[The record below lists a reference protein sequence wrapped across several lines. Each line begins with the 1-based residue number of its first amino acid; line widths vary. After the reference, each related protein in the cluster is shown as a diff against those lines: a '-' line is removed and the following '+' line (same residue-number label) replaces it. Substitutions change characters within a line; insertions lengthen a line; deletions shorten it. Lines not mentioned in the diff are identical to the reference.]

1 MVKPLKKDLKLQS
14 AMKDVLDLIK
24 DLKVA
29 YDREIRYR
37 LETKYP
43 HDLTKKAINE
53 LVKKREIRKTNLPG
67 RRGAGDMPMFFT
79 DYQIRRILMNS
90 KPL

>member
-1 MVKPLKKDLKLQS
+1 MDSDKNAFSRIEKLEVGKTFEKDLKLQS

-53 LVKKREIRKTNLPG
+53 LVKKREIRKTN
-67 RRGAGDMPMFFT
+67 
-79 DYQIRRILMNS
+79 
-90 KPL
+90 

>member
-1 MVKPLKKDLKLQS
+1 
-14 AMKDVLDLIK
+14 MKDVLDLIK

-53 LVKKREIRKTNLPG
+53 LVKKREIRKTN
-67 RRGAGDMPMFFT
+67 
-79 DYQIRRILMNS
+79 
-90 KPL
+90 